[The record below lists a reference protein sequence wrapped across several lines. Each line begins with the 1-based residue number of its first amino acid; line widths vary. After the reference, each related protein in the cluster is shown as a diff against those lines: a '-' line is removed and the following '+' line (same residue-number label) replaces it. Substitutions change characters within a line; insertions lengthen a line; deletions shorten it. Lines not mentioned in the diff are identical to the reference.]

1 MLTAITPT
9 VTPFLRDIE
18 FADVL
23 SVYSGKNGKCCCGC
37 AGDHRYN
44 SQHKE
49 EGGTSRGYP
58 VDAEDIN
65 DRQVRKVIGILRRAE
80 KIEYDRPD
88 FISTVVGERLY
99 IVYFTAAATERRKA
113 NAG

>member
-1 MLTAITPT
+1 MITSTAPIK
-9 VTPFLRDIE
+9 PFLRDIE
-18 FADVL
+18 FGDVL
-23 SVYSGKNGKCCCGC
+23 SVYYGKNGKCCCGC
-37 AGDHRYN
+37 AGEYLYN

-49 EGGTSRGYP
+49 EGGTYRGYP
-58 VDAEDIN
+58 VDDKDIN

-99 IVYFTAAATERRKA
+99 TVYFTAAAEERRKA
-113 NAG
+113 DVR